1 MCQPLRPSHAV
12 TPLGTDRNILWQ
24 DDDSSLKRLWFS
36 LRSPRHLNLFS
47 SSTSHYTSKLTL
59 YSPRLPVSLS
69 SEHTIPFRLHFTAC
83 STSLCRWS
91 PPWKLY
97 ESFSLLSYLW
107 AFNYSLPYSLP
118 ANCFLYTDLTSLKET
133 VKSLRASIKGLSRHQ
148 LPHFDKASCHDGKA
162 HRARNWG
169 WSLAN
174 SQQGTEAL
182 HPASL

>member
-1 MCQPLRPSHAV
+1 MSTFEAQSRGH
-12 TPLGTDRNILWQ
+12 PLGHWQEYPLARWWFFSQMTLILSQ
-24 DDDSSLKRLWFS
+24 LSKAPGSVRFFHFPL
-36 LRSPRHLNLFS
+36 HLNTYPL
-47 SSTSHYTSKLTL
+47 LTQAAGLTVLWTHHTVPSPYHCAL
-59 YSPRLPVSLS
+59 YLS
-69 SEHTIPFRLHFTAC
+69 VPLI
-83 STSLCRWS
+83 

-118 ANCFLYTDLTSLKET
+118 ANCFLYTDLASLKET

-148 LPHFDKASCHDGKA
+148 LPHFDKVSCHDGKA

-169 WSLAN
+169 WSPAN